1 MTSANTFTIGDHAAL
16 AAWRIADAPAPRP
29 RSGWTVQ
36 RLLEAAAEGALLGS
50 DTADPDEPHEDSLS
64 IDNRELSE
72 DESRVLIE
80 LIADGRLAWIG
91 VRIAL
96 TAAGRE
102 LLVRYQRIGGEQ
114 A

>member
-1 MTSANTFTIGDHAAL
+1 MSVDLFTVADHAAL
-16 AAWRIADAPAPRP
+16 AAWHITDVPAPRP
-29 RSGWTVQ
+29 RSVWTVK
-36 RLLEAAAEGALLGS
+36 RLLEAAADGTLLGS

-64 IDNRELSE
+64 IDGRELTE

-80 LIADGRLAWIG
+80 LIADGQLTWIG